1 LIEEPVVSTWQILAF
16 IGVLFVIGEFF
27 TASFALLPIG
37 IAFLITALLSPFLGG
52 WVAILAVL
60 TVNLLLQ
67 FALFQRLVWP
77 RLRHR
82 APATNAA
89 GMVGKEAVV
98 TEPVPPDSG
107 SGYVALYGDR
117 WQAVSVTG
125 EAFSV
130 GEKVRISAIDGNK
143 VVVEKL

>member
-1 LIEEPVVSTWQILAF
+1 LVSTWQILALV
-16 IGVLFVIGEFF
+16 GVVFVIGEFF

-37 IAFLITALLSPFLGG
+37 IAFLLTALLSPFLSG

-67 FALFQRLVWP
+67 FALFQKLVWP
-77 RLRHR
+77 RMRHK
-82 APATNAA
+82 APATNAI
-89 GMVGKEAVV
+89 GMIGKEAIV

-117 WQAVSVTG
+117 WQAVSHAG
-125 EAFSV
+125 EAFAV
-130 GEKVRISAIDGNK
+130 GEKVRITAIDGNK
-143 VVVEKL
+143 VIVQRL

>member
-1 LIEEPVVSTWQILAF
+1 LVSTWQVLAL
-16 IGVLFVIGEFF
+16 IGVIFVIGEFF

-37 IAFLITALLSPFLGG
+37 IAFLLTALISPFLSS
-52 WVAILAVL
+52 WVAVLAVL

-77 RLRHR
+77 RVRHR
-82 APATNAA
+82 ATATNAA

-98 TEPVPPDSG
+98 TETVPPDSG

-117 WQAVSVTG
+117 WQAISHAG
-125 EAFSV
+125 EAFAV
-130 GEKVRISAIDGNK
+130 GEKVRITAIDGNK
-143 VVVEKL
+143 VVVQKL